1 MISINNLDY
10 FKIFFQKTTN
20 TLLVSL
26 GEIHSLEKCFNHSV
40 SIDLPVMMNQL
51 VEMVHKN
58 IVVLLIEAQATSEWS
73 NHMESTHLYDNTKNV
88 SKLYETC
95 YELHRI
101 KNIDH
106 KFLIDPRRF
115 PHLSSLMDFYYL
127 FEKNNY
133 TLDDFIFLNSNFSL
147 LYKQIESFLFLNN
160 FNAAIQKVF
169 WDECYAALHSLARV
183 NEIFM
188 GFQQQNIL
196 YGTSVSFE
204 SISSLV
210 DQFNVSI
217 YRLWINV
224 QDFYAV
230 TKIQVNSLNIM
241 YTGASHN
248 INVEEKFLTPAN
260 GWEIMQEGIH
270 IGRNCVSVQLEETTY
285 IVDHYNKNW
294 KKNVVGALYLTAENN
309 SSDSEME
316 LSDSE
321 MELSDGGM
329 QLFDSEMELFDSDD
343 EPLGSEM
350 EIS

>member
-1 MISINNLDY
+1 
-10 FKIFFQKTTN
+10 
-20 TLLVSL
+20 
-26 GEIHSLEKCFNHSV
+26 
-40 SIDLPVMMNQL
+40 
-51 VEMVHKN
+51 
-58 IVVLLIEAQATSEWS
+58 
-73 NHMESTHLYDNTKNV
+73 
-88 SKLYETC
+88 
-95 YELHRI
+95 
-101 KNIDH
+101 
-106 KFLIDPRRF
+106 
-115 PHLSSLMDFYYL
+115 
-127 FEKNNY
+127 
-133 TLDDFIFLNSNFSL
+133 
-147 LYKQIESFLFLNN
+147 
-160 FNAAIQKVF
+160 
-169 WDECYAALHSLARV
+169 
-183 NEIFM
+183 
-188 GFQQQNIL
+188 
-196 YGTSVSFE
+196 
-204 SISSLV
+204 
-210 DQFNVSI
+210 
-217 YRLWINV
+217 
-224 QDFYAV
+224 
-230 TKIQVNSLNIM
+230 M